1 MLTLEKISSI
11 GSLLYQ
17 FLRLFADC
25 FSRRAGRQLLK
36 IYVQGQLSD
45 IRRKNCESIAL
56 TFGKAPR
63 TLQRFLES
71 IKWDEEQLRDRCQQI
86 IARDHA
92 HEEAIGLVDESGTHK
107 SGSCTAGASRQ
118 YNGNRGKIENCTVGV
133 HLAYSIP
140 GFHCLLD
147 SRLYLPQAWAD
158 DPARR
163 KKTTYPKTL
172 SFKPN
177 NRSHWARSTTHFP
190 TGLSFRHG
198 PAMKHT
204 GKTPSSL
211 TVWRIGIRTL

>member
-1 MLTLEKISSI
+1 MLTLERISSI

-45 IRRKNCESIAL
+45 IRRKNCEAIAL

-71 IKWDEEQLRDRCQQI
+71 IKWDEQRLRDRCQQI

-92 HEEAIGLVDESGTHK
+92 HHEAIGLVDESGSHK
-107 SGSCTAGASRQ
+107 SGTHTVGASRQ
-118 YNGNRGKIENCTVGV
+118 YNGNRGKVENCTVGV
-133 HLAYSIP
+133 HLAYSVP

-147 SRLYLPQAWAD
+147 SRMYLPDSWVQD
-158 DPARR
+158 QERL
-163 KKTTYPKTL
+163 KKTTYLRT
-172 SFKPN
+172 SSSKPN
-177 NRSHWARSTTHFP
+177 NRLRWIRSAMP
-190 TGLSFRHG
+190 SAMVSKSPHG
-198 PAMKHT
+198 RSMKLT
-204 GKTPSSL
+204 AKTPRCSMGL
-211 TVWRIGIRTL
+211 RV